1 MNIERIIVGGLDTN
15 CYLVSDAD
23 AAVVIDP
30 GDEAGKILARLGERQ
45 LAAILLTHG
54 HFDHIGGVYELKKM
68 TGAPVYMH
76 EADIPMVTDMS
87 KSLGLDFGFG
97 TTPFEVDETVSDGD
111 ELTFGSMKFNVMHT
125 PGHSGGGVIYAVGGV
140 VFGGDLIFKCS
151 IGRYDHGDFADEM
164 ASIERV
170 LESFPDE
177 TVIYPGH
184 GPETTVGYEKKYNPY
199 IRR

>member
-1 MNIERIIVGGLDTN
+1 MKIERVIVGELDTN
-15 CYLVSDAD
+15 CYLVSEGNT
-23 AAVVIDP
+23 AVVIDP
-30 GDEAGKILARLGERQ
+30 GDEAGKIFGRLGDRQ

-54 HFDHIGGVYELKKM
+54 HFDHIGGVSKLKKM
-68 TGAPVYMH
+68 TGAQVYMH
-76 EADIPMVTDMS
+76 ETDVPMVTDRS
-87 KSLGLDFGFG
+87 KSLGIDFGFG
-97 TTPFEVDETVSDGD
+97 TTPFEVDKTVNDGD
-111 ELTFGSMKFNVMHT
+111 ELNFGGMNFKVMHT

-170 LESFPDE
+170 LGSFPDE